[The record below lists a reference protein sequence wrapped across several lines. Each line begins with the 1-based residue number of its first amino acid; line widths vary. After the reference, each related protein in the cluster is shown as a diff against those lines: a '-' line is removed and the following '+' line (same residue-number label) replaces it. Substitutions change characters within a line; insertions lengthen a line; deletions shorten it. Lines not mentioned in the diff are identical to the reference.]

1 LSRELNVSAEWSG
14 WDGDGHEALHLGWES
29 GGWTADG
36 VVRGINA
43 EDWGIHYVIRVD
55 DRWKLRQFLL
65 FRDLPDPDLWLGVDP
80 AGRWGEISGARRP
93 ELDGCVA
100 VDLACTP
107 FTNTLPIR
115 RLRIEVGDT
124 AELKIARVDHDTL
137 EVTPEQ
143 QRYTRLA
150 LQRWRYEDESGFSA
164 ELEVDEHGLVQDYP
178 GLFRRLA

>member
-1 LSRELNVSAEWSG
+1 MTREQETVAEWSG
-14 WDGDGHEALHLGWES
+14 WDGSGHEVLTLGWES

-36 VVRGINA
+36 VVRGV
-43 EDWGIHYVIRVD
+43 DVHYVVRVD
-55 DRWKLRQFLL
+55 ERWRLRQFLL

-80 AGRWGEISGARRP
+80 AGRWGEINGVRRP
-93 ELDGCVA
+93 ELDRCTD

-115 RLRIEVGDT
+115 RLRIEVGDS
-124 AELKIARVDHDTL
+124 ADLLVARVDHETL
-137 EVTPEQ
+137 EVRAER

-150 LQRWRYEDESGFSA
+150 LQRWRYEDESGFGTD
-164 ELEVDEHGLVQDYP
+164 LEVDEHGLVLDYP